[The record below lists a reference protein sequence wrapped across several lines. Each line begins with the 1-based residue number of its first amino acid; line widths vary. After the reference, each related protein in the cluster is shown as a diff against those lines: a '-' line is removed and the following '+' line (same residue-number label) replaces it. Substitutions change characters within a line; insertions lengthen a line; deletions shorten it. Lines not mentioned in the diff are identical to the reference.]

1 MELIPFLIFIVLL
14 IYLIFNRLKEKDKE
28 NFEKRDN

>member
-14 IYLIFNRLKEKDKE
+14 SYLIFNRLKEKDKE

>member
-1 MELIPFLIFIVLL
+1 MGLIPFLIFIVLL
-14 IYLIFNRLKEKDKE
+14 IYLIFNSLKEKDKE